1 MHFALSWSYLL
12 TLALSVVAAGF
23 LIRTFIIMHDCGH
36 GSFFRSRRAN
46 DLVGFVTG
54 ALTLTPY
61 AQWSKDHA
69 IHHATSGQ
77 LDRRGYGDIGT
88 LTVSEYLAL
97 GRVGRLKYRL
107 YRHPAVL
114 LGLGPMWLVLKQR
127 FHTPGSARRREVVG
141 VQLTN
146 ATVLLMLAGAS
157 LLVGPGAV
165 AAIYAPTVFLSAAA
179 GIWLFYVQHQY
190 EGAYWASGAQWD
202 YATAAVS
209 GSSFYRLPR
218 VLDWFTG
225 SIGFHHV
232 HHLSPRIPNY
242 YLRRAHQQNPY
253 FQQVHR
259 VTLRESVRSVLAQAV
274 GRGRATPDRLE
285 RARAA
290 AAREPLARQAGN
302 RASNASRFP
311 ASTFAFCSSRQEA
324 VADAREHGAR
334 VVDREVGAEQHAVGA
349 DRLDR
354 VLQHPHAVVAVA
366 RGVQV
371 AVRVLRH
378 EVDALEDVVELLLVA
393 EVGED
398 ERRLRELLHD
408 VVDLLV
414 LGVDVEH
421 HPEPDDLLHQQ
432 LELPDRVLVGAM

>member
-1 MHFALSWSYLL
+1 MDRTAVPAEPPTAAPRAEWRELVSRYHTPSRGRSLLQLSVTLVALFGTFAVMHFALSWSYLL

-69 IHHATSGQ
+69 IHHATSGH

-88 LTVSEYLAL
+88 LTVAEYLAL
-97 GRVGRLKYRL
+97 GRVGRIKYRL

-114 LGLGPMWLVLKQR
+114 LGLGPLWLVLKQR
-127 FHTPGSARRREVVG
+127 LHTPGSARRREVVG

-146 ATVLLMLAGAS
+146 AAALLMLAGAS

-253 FQQVHR
+253 FHQVHR
-259 VTLRESVRSVLAQAV
+259 VTLRESVR
-274 GRGRATPDRLE
+274 
-285 RARAA
+285 
-290 AAREPLARQAGN
+290 
-302 RASNASRFP
+302 
-311 ASTFAFCSSRQEA
+311 AFSLKLW
-324 VADAREHGAR
+324 D
-334 VVDREVGAEQHAVGA
+334 
-349 DRLDR
+349 
-354 VLQHPHAVVAVA
+354 
-366 RGVQV
+366 
-371 AVRVLRH
+371 
-378 EVDALEDVVELLLVA
+378 
-393 EVGED
+393 ED
-398 ERRLRELLHD
+398 ERRLIGWSELA
-408 VVDLLV
+408 
-414 LGVDVEH
+414 
-421 HPEPDDLLHQQ
+421 
-432 LELPDRVLVGAM
+432 RRRRASR